1 MSWIATISPE
11 QAQGRLKVL
20 YDRLAGP
27 NGQVDHVLQIHSLRP
42 HTLEGHMSL
51 YKSVLHHPGNKLPKW
66 FMEAIG
72 TYVSHLNACSYCV
85 DHHLA
90 GMRRMLGD
98 ERRSDTIQ
106 EALRRNEPG
115 LAFEGA
121 QLRLL
126 EYARLLTLEP
136 ARISQ
141 SLIEQLRA
149 AGVEDGELLEVNQVV
164 AYFCYANRTVLGL
177 GVTTQGEV
185 LGLSPSRVGDHDW
198 QHG

>member
-11 QAQGRLKVL
+11 HAQGRLKVL

-27 NGQVDHVLQIHSLRP
+27 DGQVDHVLQIHSLRP

-66 FMEAIG
+66 FLEAIG

-177 GVTTQGEV
+177 GVMTQGEV